1 MGTGLG
7 CDNNVDWS
15 RRRDINR
22 QTDIEKWITSV
33 MQYVT
38 VEGAGTNPAL
48 QRVVDLLAEA
58 RTLFADYID
67 KMPYNPTVAP
77 TVVGGAGS
85 PIAISAV
92 IESAMRG
99 ERGDIQSMIAYTG
112 LGLVE
117 ILLKKNKDYGSS
129 VFEPPELDPTASPS
143 VGILAR
149 MSDKVRRIR
158 QLRQHGAEVAESLD
172 ETVLDLGGYSILW
185 LVNSEIERRKGVTDV
200 SVRTGSPSE
209 CGSSHGAERDEQ
221 AGRLDAPQ
229 DVVSGV
235 GQDANG
241 V

>member
-7 CDNNVDWS
+7 CNNDIDWS

-22 QTDIEKWITSV
+22 QVEIEKWMTSV
-33 MQYVT
+33 MQHVT
-38 VEGAGTNPAL
+38 LEGAGFSPVHD
-48 QRVVDLLAEA
+48 RVVALLSEA
-58 RTLFADYID
+58 RNLYSDFVD
-67 KMPYNPTVAP
+67 KVPYNPSVAP

-85 PIAISAV
+85 PLAISAT
-92 IESAMRG
+92 IESAMCG

-112 LGLVE
+112 LNLVE
-117 ILLKKNKDYGSS
+117 LLLKKNKDYGSS

-158 QLRQHGAEVAESLD
+158 QLRLSEAEVGETID

-185 LVNSEIERRKGVTDV
+185 LVNSQLEREKGVTDV
-200 SVRTGSPSE
+200 PVRTDCQSQCSPS
-209 CGSSHGAERDEQ
+209 HGVEGGQQ
-221 AGRLDAPQ
+221 AGRPNDSQ
-229 DVVSGV
+229 DPVPGV

-241 V
+241 L